1 MNSSN
6 TKPSSEVMAKRQRE
20 VCETAAGSEAEIEN
34 GTVSSRMPCVVVI
47 RGPAG

>member
-6 TKPSSEVMAKRQRE
+6 TESSSEVMAKRQRQ
-20 VCETAAGSEAEIEN
+20 VGETDAGTETEIEN
-34 GTVSSRMPCVVVI
+34 ETVSSRLPCVVVI